1 MDSVSEGFQMMCSML
16 ATLDFRDALLIA
28 AGLILGFAVINAT
41 RWLLSRRQ
49 RVRLPESFLVEMSR
63 FARRFKRS
71 ADQMCRLS
79 KLMEHPTRLAWKAR
93 NAEILRTLRQMNKLL
108 QQLNDFFELKIQDYE
123 SPRAQASPDA
133 STAVDDFS
141 HPEEK
146 SKFSHMDRITEK
158 EIASTDWDH
167 LLDRLQ
173 GRNENSDTTD

>member
-1 MDSVSEGFQMMCSML
+1 MML
-16 ATLDFRDALLIA
+16 AKLDFQDALLIA

-49 RVRLPESFLVEMSR
+49 RIRLPEPFLVEMSR

-71 ADQMCRLS
+71 ADQMARLS
-79 KLMEHPTRLAWKAR
+79 KLMENPTRVAWKAR

-123 SPRAQASPDA
+123 SPHAEASSDA
-133 STAVDDFS
+133 AASVEDFI

-146 SKFSHMDRITEK
+146 SKFSQMERITEK
-158 EIASTDWDH
+158 DIASTDWDH
-167 LLDRLQ
+167 LLERLQ
-173 GRNENSDTTD
+173 DQNKDPDTTE